1 MSLHS
6 TPQSRHRAEPHAT
19 AQWMHPSPRP
29 MAPPVRLLGALGLAL
44 AAAAL
49 GAPSCGTDAV
59 GVDACRRI
67 EAKRCEVAPTC
78 SADYKDVDACNDY
91 FRDQCLHG
99 IENADRSPS
108 DADVKACIDAIAK
121 AADCAKAGAK
131 TLEACATHPLLV
143 DNPSAAT
150 LTPCEAITK
159 FPDLLAACAFV
170 AKPVVDA
177 GVLPD
182 APSEASDGAGG
193 GGGASS
199 SASTAASSSASS
211 AASSSSSSSSGAGGG
226 GGAGGA

>member
-1 MSLHS
+1 
-6 TPQSRHRAEPHAT
+6 
-19 AQWMHPSPRP
+19 
-29 MAPPVRLLGALGLAL
+29 MAAPVRLLGALGLAL
-44 AAAAL
+44 AAGAL
-49 GAPSCGTDAV
+49 ATGGPSCGTDAV

-108 DADVKACIDAIAK
+108 DSDVKGCVDAIAK
-121 AADCAKAGAK
+121 AAECAKSGAK
-131 TLEACATHPLLV
+131 TLVECAGHPDLV
-143 DNPSAAT
+143 QSAPPT

-159 FPDLLAACAFV
+159 SPDLMAACAFL

-177 GVLPD
+177 GVLTD

-199 SASTAASSSASS
+199 SSSSSS
-211 AASSSSSSSSGAGGG
+211 ASSSSSSSSAASSSSAGGAGGG